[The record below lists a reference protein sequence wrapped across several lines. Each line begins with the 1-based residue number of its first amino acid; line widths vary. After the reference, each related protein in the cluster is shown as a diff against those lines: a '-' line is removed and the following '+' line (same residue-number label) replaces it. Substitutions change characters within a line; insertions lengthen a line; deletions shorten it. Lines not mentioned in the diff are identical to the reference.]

1 MWWEVPPTSLGR
13 VRRNFIKNL
22 ETMTQTLKRL
32 TTWFNQ
38 INVYLISTPY
48 GPILVDSAAPGMF
61 WWLLKSLRE
70 VGIAPEQLAGVVV
83 THFHIDHVG
92 TAMALQ
98 KCGVPVYALAAEVPI
113 LMGDTAHPGY
123 GGTAGRVLLAAE
135 RLLFGN
141 PSFVGVRS
149 LEVGQK
155 LLGTTWRV
163 VASPGHTPGSLALFN
178 EDTGDLLS
186 GDTLVS
192 DFCCPRANLS
202 FFTPDCKTLVESALN
217 LMALEPKY
225 IHPGHG
231 KPLPLS
237 AYAKVQAQLISKS
250 SNKDF
255 TPLDRKQT

>member
-1 MWWEVPPTSLGR
+1 
-13 VRRNFIKNL
+13 
-22 ETMTQTLKRL
+22 MTQILKRL
-32 TTWFNQ
+32 TWFNQ

-48 GPILVDSAAPGMF
+48 GPVLVDSAAPGMF
-61 WWLLKSLRE
+61 GWLVKSLRK
-70 VGIAPEQLAGVVV
+70 VGIDPEQLAGVVV

-98 KCGVPVYALAAEVPI
+98 NCGVPVYALATEVPI
-113 LMGDTAHPGY
+113 LLGDTIHPGY
-123 GGTAGRVLLAAE
+123 GGTAGKILLAAE

-155 LLGTTWRV
+155 LLDTTWRV

-178 EDTGDLLS
+178 EETGDLLS

-192 DFCCPRANLS
+192 DFGCPRANLS
-202 FFTPDCKTLVESALN
+202 FFTADCKTLVESALN

-255 TPLDRKQT
+255 TLLD

>member
-1 MWWEVPPTSLGR
+1 
-13 VRRNFIKNL
+13 
-22 ETMTQTLKRL
+22 MTQTLKL
-32 TTWFNQ
+32 LTWFNQ
-38 INVYLISTPY
+38 INVYLISTPQ
-48 GPILVDSAAPGMF
+48 GPVLVDSAAPGMF
-61 WWLLKSLRE
+61 GWLVKSLRQ
-70 VGIAPEQLAGVVV
+70 VGLTPAQLAGVIV

-113 LMGDTAHPGY
+113 LIGEAPHSGY
-123 GGTAGRVLLAAE
+123 RGTAGKILLAAE
-135 RLLFGN
+135 RLLFGS

-155 LLGTTWRV
+155 LFGSTWRV
-163 VASPGHTPGSLALFN
+163 IAAPGHTPGSLALYN

-192 DFCCPRANLS
+192 DFGCPRANLS
-202 FFTPDCKTLVESALN
+202 LFTPDRARLIESALN

-225 IHPGHG
+225 IHPAHG

-237 AYAKVQAQLISKS
+237 AYAKVKEQLIGKS
-250 SNKDF
+250 SK
-255 TPLDRKQT
+255 

>member
-1 MWWEVPPTSLGR
+1 
-13 VRRNFIKNL
+13 
-22 ETMTQTLKRL
+22 MTQILKRL
-32 TTWFNQ
+32 TWFNQ
-38 INVYLISTPY
+38 INVYLISTPH
-48 GPILVDSAAPGMF
+48 GPVLVDSAAPGMF
-61 WWLLKSLRE
+61 GWLVKSLRK
-70 VGIAPEQLAGVVV
+70 VGIAPEQLAGVIV

-113 LMGDTAHPGY
+113 LLGDVTHPGY
-123 GGTAGRVLLAAE
+123 GGTAGKILLAAE

-155 LLGTTWRV
+155 LLDTTWRV

-178 EDTGDLLS
+178 EETGDLLS

-192 DFCCPRANLS
+192 DFGCPRANLS

-250 SNKDF
+250 NNKNF
-255 TPLDRKQT
+255 TLLDRK

>member
-98 KCGVPVYALAAEVPI
+98 KCGIPVYALAAEVPI

>member
-1 MWWEVPPTSLGR
+1 
-13 VRRNFIKNL
+13 
-22 ETMTQTLKRL
+22 MTQILRRL
-32 TTWFNQ
+32 TWFNQ
-38 INVYLISTPY
+38 INVYLISTPQ
-48 GPILVDSAAPGMF
+48 GPVLVDSAAPGMF
-61 WWLLKSLRE
+61 GWLVKSLHQ
-70 VGIAPEQLAGVVV
+70 VGIAPAQLAGVIV

-113 LMGDTAHPGY
+113 LIGDAPHSGY
-123 GGTAGRVLLAAE
+123 GGIAGKMLLAAE

-141 PSFVGVRS
+141 PSFSGIRS

-155 LLGTTWRV
+155 LFGTAWRV
-163 VASPGHTPGSLALFN
+163 IPAPGHTPGSLALYN

-192 DFCCPRANLS
+192 DFGCPRANLS
-202 FFTPDCKTLVESALN
+202 FFTPDCDRLVQSALN

-231 KPLPLS
+231 QPLPLL
-237 AYAKVQAQLISKS
+237 AYSKVREQLISKS
-250 SNKDF
+250 K
-255 TPLDRKQT
+255 KK